1 MNVRIGA
8 LVMSVCLLGGC
19 TWAGG
24 DGRDR
29 NPDNRP
35 HYVTGQDG
43 RDHDD
48 ERRDHPH
55 RVRGGADATVF
66 QLVNG
71 ADVVRVRLGD
81 LGGDRYEVSTPDGS
95 RVVPTVAVQ
104 GREIVA
110 GVRDSGA
117 AGPAV
122 VDVVL
127 SNSVRWT
134 IRLAGGAADEAVDLS
149 GGPGGDVDF
158 SAGTARAA
166 VTLPPG
172 KGVQRVVLGGGAGSL
187 SVRLGSDAPVR
198 VRAGGGA
205 GSVTIDGQ
213 THSGVSGGSVWA
225 PANWSAVADRY
236 DIDATAG
243 VSTIEVTRG

>member
-29 NPDNRP
+29 NPDNQPR
-35 HYVTGQDG
+35 YVTG
-43 RDHDD
+43 HDD
-48 ERRDHPH
+48 DDRRDSRH
-55 RVRGGADATVF
+55 RVRGDGDATVF

-71 ADVVRVRLGD
+71 ADVVRVRLAD
-81 LGGDRYEVSTPDGS
+81 LAGDRFDISTLEGS

-104 GREIVA
+104 GGEIIA

-127 SNSVRWT
+127 SSSVRWR
-134 IRLAGGAADEAVDLS
+134 IRLPGGAADEAVDLS

-158 SAGTARAA
+158 SAGTSRAA

-172 KGVQRVVLGGGAGSL
+172 QGTQRVVLGGGAGTF
-187 SVRLGSDAPVR
+187 SVRLGSAAPVR

-213 THSGVSGGSVWA
+213 THSGVAGGSVWA
-225 PANWSAVADRY
+225 PASWQSAADRY

-243 VSTIEVTRG
+243 VSTLLVSRG

>member
-8 LVMSVCLLGGC
+8 LVTSVCLLGGC

-29 NPDNRP
+29 NPDNQPR
-35 HYVTGQDG
+35 YVTG
-43 RDHDD
+43 HD
-48 ERRDHPH
+48 ERRESPH
-55 RVRGGADATVF
+55 RVRGDGDATVF
-66 QLVNG
+66 QLVDG

-81 LGGDRYEVSTPDGS
+81 LGTDRYEVSTPDGS
-95 RVVPTVAVQ
+95 RVVPVVAVR
-104 GREIVA
+104 GAEIVA

-127 SNSVRWT
+127 DASVRWT
-134 IRLAGGAADEAVDLS
+134 IRLAGGAADEAVDLT
-149 GGPGGDVDF
+149 GGPGGDVDL

-172 KGVQRVVLGGGAGSL
+172 TGTQRVVLGGGAGTL
-187 SVRLGSDAPVR
+187 TVRLGSAAPVR

-213 THSGVSGGSVWA
+213 THSGVSGGSVWV
-225 PANWSAVADRY
+225 PADWTAAADRY

-243 VSTIEVTRG
+243 VSAIAVSRG

>member
-8 LVMSVCLLGGC
+8 LVMSVCLVGGC

-29 NPDNRP
+29 NPDNQPR
-35 HYVTGQDG
+35 YVTG
-43 RDHDD
+43 RDDSEHR
-48 ERRDHPH
+48 EIPH
-55 RVRGGADATVF
+55 RVRGDGDATVF

-71 ADVVRVRLGD
+71 TDVVRVRLGD
-81 LGGDRYEVSTPDGS
+81 LGTDRYEVSTPDNS
-95 RVVPTVAVQ
+95 RVVPAVTVQ
-104 GREIVA
+104 GGEIVA

-127 SNSVRWT
+127 SSSVRWQ
-134 IRLAGGAADEAVDLS
+134 IRLAGGAADSAVDLT

-166 VTLPPG
+166 VTLPAG
-172 KGVQRVVLGGGAGSL
+172 KGTQRVVLGGGAGTF
-187 SVRLGSDAPVR
+187 SVRLGGDEPVR

-205 GSVTIDGQ
+205 GSVTIDGK
-213 THSGVSGGSVWA
+213 THGGVSGGTVWA
-225 PANWSAVADRY
+225 PANWQAATDRY

-243 VSTIEVTRG
+243 VSSIAVSRG

>member
-8 LVMSVCLLGGC
+8 LAMSACLLGGC

-29 NPDNRP
+29 NPDNQPR
-35 HYVTGQDG
+35 YVSG
-43 RDHDD
+43 RDAGG
-48 ERRDHPH
+48 EH
-55 RVRGGADATVF
+55 RNLEHRMRGRADATVF
-66 QLVNG
+66 QLVDG
-71 ADVVRVRLGD
+71 ADVVRVRVGD
-81 LGGDRYEVSTPDGS
+81 LGADRYDVSTPDGS
-95 RVVPTVAVQ
+95 KIVPAVTVN
-104 GREIVA
+104 GGEIVA

-127 SNSVRWT
+127 SSSVRWT
-134 IRLAGGAADEAVDLS
+134 VRLSGGAADEAVDLT

-158 SAGTARAA
+158 TAGTARAA
-166 VTLPPG
+166 VTLPAG
-172 KGVQRVVLGGGAGSL
+172 TGTQRVLLGGGAGTVT
-187 SVRLGSDAPVR
+187 VRLGSDAPVR

-213 THSGVSGGSVWA
+213 THGGVSAGSVWA
-225 PANWSAVADRY
+225 PTSWSGAADRY
-236 DIDATAG
+236 DIDATGG
-243 VSTIEVTRG
+243 VATIAVTRG